1 LQEIFYKNTS
11 ENDRDDELSP
21 TSGKELKFHHDPPG
35 AKTLPYPSHNLLRK
49 KQQLRIDYSR
59 HQRDQAHD
67 NSLIIQDDSN
77 EITSSL
83 FD

>member
-1 LQEIFYKNTS
+1 LQEIFYKKTS
-11 ENDRDDELSP
+11 DNDRDDELSP

-59 HQRDQAHD
+59 HQ
-67 NSLIIQDDSN
+67 
-77 EITSSL
+77 
-83 FD
+83 